1 MDIVINNKKI
11 GNRCKEDNNCF
22 IIAEIG
28 VNHILEQDDMAEI
41 GAKTPL
47 EVAFKMIDA
56 AKEAGVDAVKFQSFK
71 AENLQFK
78 GTKKPAYQ
86 NDTIDSTKEEKD
98 YYKLIK
104 SLETTNEDQIK
115 IADYCKEKG
124 IIFFSTPYD
133 YESTDFLNNVINVP
147 LFKLASIESNN
158 HLFIRYVAKK
168 GKPILLSTGLSDMEN
183 IRHIIEIARK
193 DGFSKKLVIL
203 QCTSN
208 YPTKP
213 KDINLNV
220 LKTYMKEFPD
230 IQFGFS
236 DHSQDDTASI
246 GAVAIGAVVVEKH
259 FTLNKNFKGPDHAAS
274 LETENLKKWV
284 NNIRNI
290 EISMGSYKKSI
301 TDVERNNMTMMKYL
315 VITPQK
321 KGTIINENML
331 KTMRT
336 GNGILPIDNNLEKV
350 IGKKINKDINELTPL
365 TWDMIE

>member
-1 MDIVINNKKI
+1 
-11 GNRCKEDNNCF
+11 
-22 IIAEIG
+22 
-28 VNHILEQDDMAEI
+28 
-41 GAKTPL
+41 
-47 EVAFKMIDA
+47 
-56 AKEAGVDAVKFQSFK
+56 
-71 AENLQFK
+71 
-78 GTKKPAYQ
+78 
-86 NDTIDSTKEEKD
+86 
-98 YYKLIK
+98 
-104 SLETTNEDQIK
+104 
-115 IADYCKEKG
+115 
-124 IIFFSTPYD
+124 
-133 YESTDFLNNVINVP
+133 